1 MGLEEKRMLR
11 QIKEEVFPTYEA
23 ELAKITGTP
32 IAYEVDWDS
41 FAANRDALVFL
52 ESRVFGPI
60 NEGLRDICRDDL
72 GKEAVQASIKT
83 IRVKQEK
90 GVSDHVVLND
100 GVAEIY
106 CDWAYGYYYPAEMI
120 SERLSALL

>member
-1 MGLEEKRMLR
+1 MGLEEKRMLK

-41 FAANRDALVFL
+41 FANNRDALYYL

-60 NEGLRDICRDDL
+60 NEGFRDICRDDL
-72 GKEAVQASIKT
+72 GKEAVKESIKT
-83 IRVKQEK
+83 IRVKQVKE
-90 GVSDHVVLND
+90 VSDHLVLNH
-100 GVAEIY
+100 GVVEVY
-106 CDWAYGYYYPAEMI
+106 CDLAYGYYYPAEMI
-120 SERLSALL
+120 SERLSAVL